1 MTGQGA
7 RLEAMSASLETDQ
20 IRVGARNRHDPRFL
34 TMSTS
39 CTLRLRGWLPFDGP
53 LLASGTVDE
62 VLHPDGLTTPVQG
75 THHSRNSSHQVNEP
89 CEVHEGDNVATYDII
104 IKGGTVVDGTR
115 VPRYVA
121 DIGIKDGQIA
131 QIGGLGNGKA
141 ATADQVL
148 DASGLIVAP
157 GFVDLHTHYDA
168 QIQWDAWCTISGWHG
183 VTSVVLGNCGFGFA
197 PVHPEGRDRAMLT
210 MSRTEAI
217 PFESMKAGMLWDW
230 VTFPEWLDTLERI
243 PKGLNVLSYV
253 PVAPLMIWVMGLE
266 AAKSRPATPEERKE
280 MQRLLHEAMDAG
292 ACGFSLQR
300 LGENSVQ
307 ADYDGTPMVT
317 DTMVDEDVLALA
329 EVLRERDEGFI
340 QITQVT
346 DRSNTEAD
354 LRFQERM
361 AEVAGRPVL
370 HNLVVAAQDPALH
383 RKKLA
388 WLEDCNRRGLRMFGQ
403 GATLRAAFTFTLEDW
418 NLYDNSPA
426 WNKATTGTR
435 EEKKAKMADP
445 EIRAAIKRETD
456 EAVEK
461 LQQTQALGGPIQDLM
476 IQHVADDPAL
486 EQYVGMTV
494 GQMAEDQ
501 GKDAIDAMLDLA
513 LATDLQAEFLTQD
526 RNQGSEQ
533 HAENM
538 AEMITSP
545 YTVCGVSDGGA
556 HTKFFTGGSYP
567 TDFLSWMVRDSGK
580 VSLEEAHYRLSYLP
594 AHMAGFR
601 DRGYLRDGAP
611 ADIVVYDLDGL
622 RVKPDRWQGEVTH
635 DFPGGEWR
643 RVQRAEGYRWILV
656 NGEVT
661 FEDGLCTGATPGRLL
676 RHGTA

>member
-1 MTGQGA
+1 MA
-7 RLEAMSASLETDQ
+7 D
-20 IRVGARNRHDPRFL
+20 F
-34 TMSTS
+34 
-39 CTLRLRGWLPFDGP
+39 
-53 LLASGTVDE
+53 
-62 VLHPDGLTTPVQG
+62 
-75 THHSRNSSHQVNEP
+75 
-89 CEVHEGDNVATYDII
+89 DII
-104 IKGGTVVDGTR
+104 IQGGTVVDGTR
-115 VPRYVA
+115 LPRYVA
-121 DIGIKDGQIA
+121 DIGIKDGRIA
-131 QIGGLGNGKA
+131 QIGGLGNGTA

-148 DASGLIVAP
+148 DATGLIVAP

-197 PVHPEGRDRAMLT
+197 PVREEERDRAMLT

-217 PFESMKAGMLWDW
+217 PFESMQAGMLWDW

-266 AAKSRPATPEERKE
+266 AAKSRAATPEERQE

-300 LGENSVQ
+300 FGENSIQ

-317 DTMVDEDVLALA
+317 DTMVDEDILALA
-329 EVLRERDEGFI
+329 EVLAERDEGFI
-340 QITQVT
+340 QISQA
-346 DRSNTEAD
+346 TEGLTGGDED
-354 LRFQERM
+354 LRFQEKL
-361 AEVAGRPVL
+361 AEVSRRPIL
-370 HNLVVAAQDPALH
+370 HNIVGAGQDPKFH
-383 RKKLA
+383 REKLK
-388 WLEDCNRRGLRMFGQ
+388 WLEECNRRGLRIFGQ

-426 WNKATTGTR
+426 WNLATTGTH
-435 EEKKAKMADP
+435 EEKKAKLADP
-445 EIRAAIKRETD
+445 EIREAMKAETD
-456 EAVEK
+456 AAVEK
-461 LQQTQALGGPIQDLM
+461 LQQTQALGGPIKDLM
-476 IQHVADDPAL
+476 IQHVDSDPNW
-486 EQYVGMTV
+486 EQFVGLTV
-494 GQMAEDQ
+494 GQMAETQD
-501 GKDAIDAMLDLA
+501 KDPIDAMLDLA
-513 LATDLQAEFLTQD
+513 LATDLKAEFLTQD
-526 RNQGSEQ
+526 RLQGSEQ

-601 DRGYLRDGAP
+601 DRGFLRDGAP
-611 ADIVVYDLDGL
+611 ADIVVYDLEGL
-622 RVKPDRWQGEVTH
+622 RVTPDRWQGEIVH
-635 DFPGGEWR
+635 DFPAGEWR
-643 RVQRAEGYRWILV
+643 RVQHAEGYRWIMV

-661 FEDGLCTGATPGRLL
+661 FEDGECTGATPGRLL
-676 RHGTA
+676 RHGSAESR